1 MQLIKPNSL
10 VYGMWVRSTVKR
22 HTGIP
27 TCAGITPTKTLVK
40 LANRLA
46 RKRDTNG
53 VLLLVWPPPVR
64 NRRAGRGRG
73 HPRGPRGG
81 EVAPAGLGGA
91 PRNGAARYASL
102 CARCGAQHINQG
114 GCPGGGLAGRGRAYA
129 SHCGRFAS
137 AVSPRRG
144 PCAYALC
151 SAAWNR
157 PGKLTGLICFSCR
170 PSAAPPVTHAH
181 LGCAQCSI
189 WPVAPAVGCHGR
201 FLPGGGRPIA
211 PAQLGRPLGLSLPAL
226 HHRMGRA
233 VAAALCLMATGSSGG
248 AAHGASARGLGR

>member
-1 MQLIKPNSL
+1 MQLVKPNSL

-114 GCPGGGLAGRGRAYA
+114 LPWLR
-129 SHCGRFAS
+129 
-137 AVSPRRG
+137 PRRTRARLREPLRSVCIG
-144 PCAYALC
+144 CAALAWPMRACALC

-157 PGKLTGLICFSCR
+157 PGR
-170 PSAAPPVTHAH
+170 PN
-181 LGCAQCSI
+181 
-189 WPVAPAVGCHGR
+189 
-201 FLPGGGRPIA
+201 
-211 PAQLGRPLGLSLPAL
+211 
-226 HHRMGRA
+226 
-233 VAAALCLMATGSSGG
+233 
-248 AAHGASARGLGR
+248 

>member
-1 MQLIKPNSL
+1 MQLVKPNSL

-53 VLLLVWPPPVR
+53 VLLLIWPPPVR

-81 EVAPAGLGGA
+81 EVAPAGLGGT
-91 PRNGAARYASL
+91 PHNGAARYASL

-144 PCAYALC
+144 PYARAVFSGLEPSGQANWAYLLLLPPIS
-151 SAAWNR
+151 SAASNPCAPWMRSMLDLAGSWCGWLPRTFPSGRRTANCAR
-157 PGKLTGLICFSCR
+157 PAGPAAWPIVTRITPSDGPSCG
-170 PSAAPPVTHAH
+170 S
-181 LGCAQCSI
+181 CAVSN
-189 WPVAPAVGCHGR
+189 GYG
-201 FLPGGGRPIA
+201 
-211 PAQLGRPLGLSLPAL
+211 
-226 HHRMGRA
+226 
-233 VAAALCLMATGSSGG
+233 
-248 AAHGASARGLGR
+248 